1 MERAEILTTLRGD
14 HASSTKVTTYHDDTE
29 KNREQKRVRFEE
41 RFPPSFATT
50 APENVKNIILWC
62 LERDPSKR
70 PSAEELLS
78 VCYTLRPSRM
88 PISLLLQYCDAWL
101 TE

>member
-14 HASSTKVTTYHDDTE
+14 HASSAKATTNHGNAE
-29 KNREQKRVRFEE
+29 KNREQKRVRFDE
-41 RFPPSFATT
+41 RFPPSFAS

-78 VCYTLRPSRM
+78 VSSSSSCFQNALFLHLTLQR
-88 PISLLLQYCDAWL
+88 LA
-101 TE
+101 